1 MNRPMARS
9 AVLVA
14 SWLAASGA
22 FAATLR
28 AQPPPAAPFDVAA
41 HDRERVLK
49 TADAF
54 LAEPPITITA
64 FRAEKSAGG
73 IHDYFSQADY
83 SWPDPAKPDGL
94 PYVNRDGWSNP
105 DTFQQHRWAMVR
117 LSRGVGALGAA
128 YRITGERRY
137 VDAALGH
144 LRAWFVDPATR
155 MNPSL
160 LYSQAILGSVTG
172 RGVGIIDT
180 IHLIEVSAA
189 IEAMSARGAL
199 AERDAAP
206 IKAWFRDYLSWLTTS
221 EYGIDERE
229 RGNNHGTCWVMQVAA
244 FARLLGDRE
253 QLDHCRKRYKT
264 WLLPNQMF
272 QDGSFPLEMRRT
284 KPYGYALFQLDQLA
298 TVAQIL
304 TVPGDDLWA
313 FTLPDGRS
321 LRKAVDYMFP
331 FIADKSRW
339 TLPRD
344 VMFFEYW
351 PVRHASLLFAGLAY
365 REPKYVEL
373 WKRLP
378 ADPVMTEIQRNMP
391 VRYPVLWVD

>member
-1 MNRPMARS
+1 MTTTSRLLVFAS
-9 AVLVA
+9 AACLLSGVSAQAQTSLPALV
-14 SWLAASGA
+14 
-22 FAATLR
+22 
-28 AQPPPAAPFDVAA
+28 DVAA
-41 HDRERVLK
+41 HDRVRVLNA
-49 TADAF
+49 ADAF
-54 LAEPPITITA
+54 LAEAPVTITA

-83 SWPDPAKPDGL
+83 SWPDPARPDGL

-105 DTFQQHRWAMVR
+105 DTFQLHRWAMVR
-117 LSRGVGALGAA
+117 LARGVGALGAA
-128 YRITGERRY
+128 FKITGDRRY
-137 VDAALGH
+137 ADHAVRH
-144 LRAWFVDPATR
+144 LRAWFVSPDTR

-189 IEAMSARGAL
+189 IEVLSARGAL
-199 AERDAAP
+199 APSDAAP
-206 IKAWFRDYLSWLTTS
+206 IKAWFRDYVAWLTTS

-244 FARLLGDRE
+244 FARMLGDQG
-253 QLDHCRKRYKT
+253 QLDYCRARFKT

-304 TVPGDDLWA
+304 STPGDNLFT
-313 FTLPDGRS
+313 FTLADGRS
-321 LRKAVDYMFP
+321 LRKAVDYMYP

-351 PVRHASLLFAGLAY
+351 PVRHASLIFAGLAC
-365 REPKYVEL
+365 REARYIEL
-373 WKRLP
+373 WKKLP
-378 ADPVMTEIQRNMP
+378 ADPVLTEIQRNMP
-391 VRYPVLWVD
+391 VRYPSLWVE

>member
-1 MNRPMARS
+1 MKPSFR
-9 AVLVA
+9 L
-14 SWLAASGA
+14 L
-22 FAATLR
+22 AATLAVGTLMAAPAR
-28 AQPPPAAPFDVAA
+28 AQTRQAALIDVAA
-41 HDRERVLK
+41 DDRARVLK
-49 TADAF
+49 AADAF
-54 LAEPPITITA
+54 VGEPPLTVTA
-64 FRAEKSAGG
+64 FRAEQSAGG
-73 IHDYFSQADY
+73 AHDYFSQADY

-105 DTFQQHRWAMVR
+105 DTFQHHRRVMVR
-117 LSRGVGALGAA
+117 LARGVGALGAA
-128 YRITGERRY
+128 FKLSGDRKYA
-137 VDAALGH
+137 DAAARH

-189 IEAMSARGAL
+189 IEVLSARGGL
-199 AERDAAP
+199 APSDAAA
-206 IKAWFRDYLSWLTTS
+206 IKAWFREYLTWLTTS

-244 FARLLGDRE
+244 FARMLGDQAALE
-253 QLDHCRKRYKT
+253 YCRTRFKT

-304 TVPGDDLWA
+304 STPQDNLWA
-313 FTLPDGRS
+313 FTLADGRS
-321 LRKAVDYMFP
+321 LKKAVEFMYP

-339 TLPRD
+339 RLPPD
-344 VMFFEYW
+344 VMYFEYW
-351 PVRHASLLFAGLAY
+351 PVRHAALLFAGLAY
-365 REPKYVEL
+365 REPKYLDL

-391 VRYPVLWVD
+391 VRYPSLWVE

>member
-1 MNRPMARS
+1 MRS
-9 AVLVA
+9 RDRLVVGI
-14 SWLAASGA
+14 AASVALTASAGA
-22 FAATLR
+22 RDSQA
-28 AQPPPAAPFDVAA
+28 PPTAIVDVAA
-41 HDRERVLK
+41 HDRVRVLNA
-49 TADAF
+49 ADAF
-54 LAEPPITITA
+54 IREPPITITA
-64 FRAEKSAGG
+64 FRADRSAGG

-117 LSRGVGALGAA
+117 LARGVGALGAA
-128 YRITGERRY
+128 FKITGDGRY
-137 VDAALGH
+137 ADAAVRH
-144 LRAWFVDPATR
+144 LRAWFAAPDTR
-155 MNPSL
+155 MNPNL

-189 IEAMSARGAL
+189 VEALSARGAM
-199 AERDAAP
+199 APSDAAAV
-206 IKAWFRDYLSWLTTS
+206 KAWFRDYLTWLTTS
-221 EYGIDERE
+221 EYGLDERE

-244 FARLLGDRE
+244 FARMLGDQE
-253 QLDHCRKRYKT
+253 QLAYCRARFKT

-304 TVPGDDLWA
+304 STPEDNLWA
-313 FTLPDGRS
+313 FTLADGRS
-321 LRKAVDYMFP
+321 LEKAVEFMYP

-339 TLPRD
+339 RLPPD
-344 VMFFEYW
+344 VMYFEYW
-351 PVRHASLLFAGLAY
+351 PVRHASLIFAGLAY
-365 REPKYVEL
+365 REPKYIEL
-373 WKRLP
+373 WKKLP
-378 ADPVMTEIQRNMP
+378 ADPVMTEIQRNTP
-391 VRYPVLWVD
+391 VRYPSLWVQ

>member
-1 MNRPMARS
+1 MTTVSR
-9 AVLVA
+9 LVA
-14 SWLAASGA
+14 GPLAACLC
-22 FAATLR
+22 AAAALS
-28 AQPPPAAPFDVAA
+28 AHQAPAPLVDVAA
-41 HDRERVLK
+41 HDRARVL
-49 TADAF
+49 TAADAF
-54 LAEPPITITA
+54 LAEAPITITA

-73 IHDYFSQADY
+73 LHDYFSQADY
-83 SWPDPAKPDGL
+83 SWPDPAKADGL

-117 LSRGVGALGAA
+117 LARGVGALGAA
-128 YRITGERRY
+128 FKMTGDRKY
-137 VDAALGH
+137 ADAAAAH
-144 LRAWFVDPATR
+144 LRAWFVTPATR

-180 IHLIEVSAA
+180 IHLIEVAAA
-189 IEAMSARGAL
+189 IEVMSARGAI
-199 AERDAAP
+199 APADAAP
-206 IKAWFRDYLSWLTTS
+206 IKAWFREYLAWLTTS
-221 EYGIDERE
+221 DYGIDERE

-244 FARLLGDRE
+244 FARMLGDQER
-253 QLDHCRKRYKT
+253 LAYCRTRYKT

-272 QDGSFPLEMRRT
+272 QDGSFPLELRRT

-304 TVPGDDLWA
+304 STPDDNLWT
-313 FTLPDGRS
+313 FTLADGRS
-321 LRKAVDYMFP
+321 LKKAVDFMYP

-339 TLPRD
+339 TQPRD
-344 VMFFEYW
+344 VMYFEYW
-351 PVRHASLLFAGLAY
+351 PVRHASLIFAGLAY
-365 REPKYVEL
+365 RETKHVDL

-391 VRYPVLWVD
+391 VRYPVLWID

>member
-1 MNRPMARS
+1 
-9 AVLVA
+9 V
-14 SWLAASGA
+14 
-22 FAATLR
+22 
-28 AQPPPAAPFDVAA
+28 DVAA
-41 HDRERVLK
+41 HERARVLK
-49 TADAF
+49 AADAF
-54 LAEPPITITA
+54 LAEQPVTITA

-73 IHDYFSQADY
+73 VHDYFSQADY
-83 SWPDPAKPDGL
+83 SWPDPAKADGL

-105 DTFQQHRWAMVR
+105 DTFQHHRWAMVR
-117 LSRGVGALGAA
+117 LARGVGALGAA
-128 YRITGERRY
+128 FKITGERKY
-137 VDAALGH
+137 ADHAAAH
-144 LRAWFVDPATR
+144 LRAWFVTPGTR

-180 IHLIEVSAA
+180 IHLVEVAAA
-189 IEAMSARGAL
+189 IEVMS
-199 AERDAAP
+199 ERSAIAPSDAAP
-206 IKAWFRDYLSWLTTS
+206 IKAWFREYLTWLTTS
-221 EYGIDERE
+221 EYGVDERE

-244 FARLLGDRE
+244 FARMLGDE
-253 QLDHCRKRYKT
+253 AQLAYCRTRYKT

-304 TVPGDDLWA
+304 STPDDNLWT
-313 FTLPDGRS
+313 FTMADGRS
-321 LRKAVDYMFP
+321 LKKAVDFMYP

-339 TLPRD
+339 RLPAD
-344 VMFFEYW
+344 VMYFEYW
-351 PVRHASLLFAGLAY
+351 PVRHASLIFAGLAY
-365 REPKYVEL
+365 REAKYIDL

-391 VRYPVLWVD
+391 VRYPSLWID

>member
-1 MNRPMARS
+1 MKSIARL
-9 AVLVA
+9 ACGVLVVGVGWGTVMMA
-14 SWLAASGA
+14 GGRQ
-22 FAATLR
+22 AT
-28 AQPPPAAPFDVAA
+28 APALVDVAA
-41 HDRERVLK
+41 HDRARVLK
-49 TADAF
+49 AAEAF
-54 LAEPPITITA
+54 LSEPPVTITA
-64 FRAEKSAGG
+64 FRAEQSAGG

-83 SWPDPAKPDGL
+83 SWPDPAKPEGL

-105 DTFQQHRWAMVR
+105 DTFGRHRWAMVR

-128 YRITGERRY
+128 FKITGDRKY
-137 VDAALGH
+137 ADAALRH

-180 IHLIEVSAA
+180 VHLIEVSAA
-189 IEAMSARGAL
+189 IEVMSARGAI
-199 AERDAAP
+199 APSDAGP
-206 IKAWFRDYLSWLTTS
+206 IKAWFRDYLTWLTTS

-244 FARLLGDRE
+244 FARMLGDEE
-253 QLDHCRKRYKT
+253 QLAYCRTRYRT

-304 TVPGDDLWA
+304 STPADNLWT
-313 FTLPDGRS
+313 FTLADGRS
-321 LRKAVDYMFP
+321 LKKAVDFMLP

-339 TLPRD
+339 RLPPD
-344 VMFFEYW
+344 VMYFEYW
-351 PVRHASLLFAGLAY
+351 PVRHASLIFAGLAY
-365 REPKYVEL
+365 REAKYVEL
-373 WKRLP
+373 WKKLP

-391 VRYPVLWVD
+391 VRYPSLWID

>member
-1 MNRPMARS
+1 MTNPTRLLAI
-9 AVLVA
+9 ALVA
-14 SWLAASGA
+14 CALPGA
-22 FAATLR
+22 PAR
-28 AQPPPAAPFDVAA
+28 AQSGPSPAVDLTA
-41 HDRERVLK
+41 HERARVVNA
-49 TADAF
+49 ADAF
-54 LAEPPITITA
+54 LAETPITITA

-73 IHDYFSQADY
+73 VHDYFSQADY

-105 DTFQQHRWAMVR
+105 DTFQQHRWALVR
-117 LSRGVGALGAA
+117 LGRGVGARGAA
-128 YRITGERRY
+128 FKITGDRKY
-137 VDAALGH
+137 ADHALAH
-144 LRAWFVDPATR
+144 LRAWFVTPETR
-155 MNPSL
+155 MTPSL

-189 IEAMSARGAL
+189 VEVMSARGAI
-199 AERDAAP
+199 APADAAP
-206 IKAWFRDYLSWLTTS
+206 IKAWFREYLTWLTTS
-221 EYGIDERE
+221 EYGIDERD

-244 FARLLGDRE
+244 FARMLADRA
-253 QLDHCRKRYKT
+253 QLDYCRTRYKT

-304 TVPGDDLWA
+304 STPDDSLWT
-313 FTLPDGRS
+313 FTLADGRS
-321 LRKAVDYMFP
+321 LKKAVDYMYP

-344 VMFFEYW
+344 VMYFEYW
-351 PVRHASLLFAGLAY
+351 PVRHASLVFAGLAY
-365 REPKYVEL
+365 REAKYLDL
-373 WKRLP
+373 WKKLP

-391 VRYPVLWVD
+391 VRYPSLWID

>member
-1 MNRPMARS
+1 MRMRS
-9 AVLVA
+9 RLSLAVLA
-14 SWLAASGA
+14 LWAASGI
-22 FAATLR
+22 AAH
-28 AQPPPAAPFDVAA
+28 AQPRPAALVDVAKV
-41 HDRERVLK
+41 DRDRVLAA
-49 TADAF
+49 ADAF
-54 LAEPPITITA
+54 LLEPPVTITA
-64 FRAEKSAGG
+64 FKAEKSAGG
-73 IHDYFSQADY
+73 VHDYFSQADY

-105 DTFQQHRWAMVR
+105 DIFSRHRWAMVR
-117 LSRGVGALGAA
+117 LARGVGALGAA
-128 YRITGERRY
+128 FKITGERKY
-137 VDAALGH
+137 ADHAVAH

-189 IEAMSARGAL
+189 IEILIARGAMP
-199 AERDAAP
+199 APDAGP
-206 IKAWFRDYLSWLTTS
+206 ITSWFRDYLAWLTTS
-221 EYGIDERE
+221 PFGIDERN

-244 FARLLGDRE
+244 FARMLGDRDT
-253 QLDHCRKRYKT
+253 LDYCRTRFKT

-272 QDGSFPLEMRRT
+272 EDGSFPLEMRRS
-284 KPYGYALFQLDQLA
+284 KPYGYSLFQLDQLA
-298 TVAQIL
+298 MVAQIL
-304 TVPGDDLWA
+304 STPDDNLWN

-321 LRKAVDYMFP
+321 LRKAFDFMVP
-331 FIADKSRW
+331 FIADKSKW
-339 TLPRD
+339 TLPAD

-351 PVRHASLLFAGLAY
+351 PVRHASLVFAGLAY
-365 REPKYVEL
+365 GRPQYIEL

-391 VRYPVLWVD
+391 VRYPVLWVTD

>member
-1 MNRPMARS
+1 MRMRS
-9 AVLVA
+9 RLSLVVLAVC
-14 SWLAASGA
+14 AASGI
-22 FAATLR
+22 AAH
-28 AQPPPAAPFDVAA
+28 AQPRPAPLVDVARV
-41 HDRERVLK
+41 DRDRVLAA
-49 TADAF
+49 ADGF
-54 LAEPPITITA
+54 LLESPITITA
-64 FRAEKSAGG
+64 FKADKSAGG
-73 IHDYFSQADY
+73 VHDYFSQADY
-83 SWPDPAKPDGL
+83 SWPDPAKSDGL

-105 DTFQQHRWAMVR
+105 DTFGRHRWAMVR
-117 LSRGVGALGAA
+117 LARGVGALGAA
-128 YRITGERRY
+128 FKITGERKY
-137 VDAALGH
+137 ADHAVAH

-189 IEAMSARGAL
+189 IEILAARGAIP
-199 AERDAAP
+199 APDARP
-206 IKAWFRDYLSWLTTS
+206 ITSWFRDYLAWLTTS
-221 EYGIDERE
+221 PYGIDERN

-244 FARLLGDRE
+244 FARMLGDRDS
-253 QLDHCRKRYKT
+253 LDYCRTRFKT

-272 QDGSFPLEMRRT
+272 EDGSFPLEMRRS
-284 KPYGYALFQLDQLA
+284 KPYGYSLFQLDQLA

-304 TVPGDDLWA
+304 STPDDNLWN

-321 LRKAVDYMFP
+321 LRKAFDFMVP
-331 FIADKSRW
+331 FIADKSKW
-339 TLPRD
+339 TLPAD

-351 PVRHASLLFAGLAY
+351 PVRHASLVFAGLAY
-365 REPKYVEL
+365 GRPQYIDL

-391 VRYPVLWVD
+391 VRYPVLWIPD